1 MKGYN
6 EKAKSLYTLK
16 TKDRRSILIYFP
28 KKDVPEEVRKKLSSK
43 YYKDRIELAYTIWI
57 IVSAIFVVLAVYAFY
72 RHGFIC
78 MLIMIF
84 PILLI
89 GFICCKSIKSLKK
102 YYEQAKL
109 REIWQQKAKE
119 QKEKEQREQKEKENE
134 KQNEIDQNK

>member
-1 MKGYN
+1 M
-6 EKAKSLYTLK
+6 
-16 TKDRRSILIYFP
+16 IYFP

-43 YYKDRIELAYTIWI
+43 YYKDRIELAYIICI
-57 IVSAIFVVLAVYAFY
+57 IVSIIFVALAVYAFY

-84 PILLI
+84 PILWI

-134 KQNEIDQNK
+134 KQNEIDQDK